1 MVYRQRY
8 RNKKRI
14 REVHEI
20 EAALVNHA
28 ARHERHLLWVN
39 RKKCLLE
46 RTLLYCAPI
55 QEEIYELQANQNNY
69 KKFLGVFKTRT
80 LTETAS
86 NRLGQ
91 LQAELKKLEQ
101 KANLEIPAFDFP
113 YEHYPNRRRMYSDWH
128 TIPQDLNEEL
138 AKAKKIRAEKLK
150 NKEKQIAI
158 KAKIAEVD
166 GKNRELAGVVK
177 AYLRKDHPCPYC
189 GSELGL
195 TPHADHIYPV
205 SKGGRSTVAN
215 MVYVCANCNL
225 SKKDKTLM
233 KFIKDSGRNRD
244 LIEQRLIEL
253 SKEF

>member
-1 MVYRQRY
+1 MAYRRRY

-20 EAALVNHA
+20 EAALANHA
-28 ARHERHLLWVN
+28 VRYERHLMWVN
-39 RKKCLLE
+39 RKKHLSE

-55 QEEIYELQANQNNY
+55 QEEIYELKINTNNY
-69 KKFLGVFKTRT
+69 KKFLGLFRTQT

-86 NRLGQ
+86 HRLDQ

-101 KANLEIPAFDFP
+101 KASLEIPVLEFP
-113 YEHYPNRRRMYSDWH
+113 YERYPNRRRVYSDWH
-128 TIPQDLNEEL
+128 TIPQELNEEL
-138 AKAKKIRAEKLK
+138 AKARKIRAEKLK
-150 NKEKQIAI
+150 NKEKQLAI

-166 GKNRELAGVVK
+166 GKTRDLAGVVK
-177 AYLRKDHPCPYC
+177 AYLSKDHPCPYC
-189 GSELGL
+189 GGELGL

-233 KFIKDSGRNRD
+233 KFIKDSGRDRD
-244 LIEQRLIEL
+244 LIEQRLTEL
-253 SKEF
+253 RKEF